1 MPAASCPL
9 HSHVVAL
16 RDARAVGRGA
26 LWGLTRWCDAVLAG
40 RGDGAQGVSALPP
53 MLSCES
59 WEVHGPPLHPR
70 ELPRV
75 ELADSGATSAE

>member
-40 RGDGAQGVSALPP
+40 RGDGAQVVSALPP
-53 MLSCES
+53 AFTVLI
-59 WEVHGPPLHPR
+59 VGGPRPPTAPEGAALR
-70 ELPRV
+70 RV
-75 ELADSGATSAE
+75 GLQWGH